1 MTRRSA
7 EPVTLPHTWRPY
19 GARLVGTVLGVM
31 LLVLTLA
38 VWIAFGP
45 DVRARF
51 TGLQRGTLVFL
62 GLLALG
68 VWFALMRSRVTAAV
82 TGVTVVN
89 GYRRRDFSWS
99 QIVAV
104 NLRRGAPW
112 AGLDLSDGTSISA
125 LAIQGSDGIRAK
137 VAVAELR
144 RLIDENTPIE
154 RD

>member
-1 MTRRSA
+1 MTA
-7 EPVTLPHTWRPY
+7 KPVTLPHTWRPF
-19 GARLVGTVLGVM
+19 GARMMGTALGVM

-51 TGLQRGTLVFL
+51 TVFQKSTLVFL
-62 GLLALG
+62 GLIALG
-68 VWFALMRSRVTAAV
+68 VWFALMRSRVSV
-82 TGVTVVN
+82 DDQGVTVVN
-89 GYRRRDFSWS
+89 GYRTRHYDWS

-125 LAIQGSDGIRAK
+125 VAIQSSDGSRAQQ
-137 VAVAELR
+137 AVRDLR
-144 RLIDENTPIE
+144 RLVVENTPAPPE
-154 RD
+154 G